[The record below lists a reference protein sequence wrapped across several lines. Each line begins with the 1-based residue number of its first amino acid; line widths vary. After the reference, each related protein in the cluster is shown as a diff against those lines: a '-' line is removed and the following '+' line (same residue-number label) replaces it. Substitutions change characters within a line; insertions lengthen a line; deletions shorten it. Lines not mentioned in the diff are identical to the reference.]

1 MKGNHYWIPPSDG
14 MTQLHGLRNTVC
26 CTVHKFMLKLT
37 KLKKPTVSV
46 NMTQKQ
52 SFFPGSSFQMDWGNI
67 ENFPVVQQTKY
78 EIIFR
83 KHRWCVL
90 QTKKGPGTVHLV
102 ISTQFNTLKLML
114 LKYVSHYGIY
124 SLHICTGFRPTY
136 DPIHVTSF
144 QGRPCTVQQF
154 NIILHLLQQQDC
166 LHSTPGVHAFR
177 EAGKNQL
184 KTSGASWN

>member
-124 SLHICTGFRPTY
+124 SLHICTGFRPTWS
-136 DPIHVTSF
+136 H
-144 QGRPCTVQQF
+144 PCDIF
-154 NIILHLLQQQDC
+154 SGKA
-166 LHSTPGVHAFR
+166 LHSSTIQHH
-177 EAGKNQL
+177 
-184 KTSGASWN
+184 SASVTTAWLSALHTWSPRLQRSR